1 METPNRVYQYF
12 RSFSSSFFGIHL
24 TNEERE
30 AKTMT
35 YTIFGVA
42 HVAQFL
48 APDVDLGP
56 RFGLRRKSTAKSRL
70 VLTRANTLIDVMP
83 ILY

>member
-1 METPNRVYQYF
+1 METPKRVLQYF
-12 RSFSSSFFGIHL
+12 SSFNSSLFGIRL
-24 TNEERE
+24 TNGERE

-35 YTIFGVA
+35 YTIFG
-42 HVAQFL
+42 VAQFL

-56 RFGLRRKSTAKSRL
+56 RFGLRRKSTAESRL
-70 VLTRANTLIDVMP
+70 VLTRANTLLDIMP